1 MYPIPSIILPL
12 QLPLAGIATA
22 KFGPRTLRCQYVAT
36 AAAAGRWCRCQV
48 AKLSSDIE
56 TYMPSSSMGGYSRW
70 YQMFLFQ
77 PRESLRSWVFFHL
90 FLLVDILWHSL
101 PFCCYL
107 PSKFWNKKRPSIPP
121 KVAKTSW
128 SSRRF
133 DWTDGGL
140 QLCREGNC
148 CFYRWYRPQKSK
160 HLKKHVWSLKV
171 QIFETSFCCHI
182 LIGIFFWHIVRRSRR
197 RRRSRHNIRKQR
209 DFFPQLLVL
218 QVDEAE
224 IVSINSWLYLFCGP
238 EEMWQAGIK
247 IGDIRHFDSGFVGS

>member
-90 FLLVDILWHSL
+90 FLLVDLLWHSL

-121 KVAKTSW
+121 KVAKHRDLPGGLTELMAAYSSAGKAIAAFIDDIGRKSQNIW
-128 SSRRF
+128 KNMYEGADLLKHHFCHILTGYFFDTSSRRS
-133 DWTDGGL
+133 
-140 QLCREGNC
+140 REI
-148 CFYRWYRPQKSK
+148 W
-160 HLKKHVWSLKV
+160 
-171 QIFETSFCCHI
+171 I
-182 LIGIFFWHIVRRSRR
+182 
-197 RRRSRHNIRKQR
+197 
-209 DFFPQLLVL
+209 PQLFG
-218 QVDEAE
+218 A
-224 IVSINSWLYLFCGP
+224 
-238 EEMWQAGIK
+238 
-247 IGDIRHFDSGFVGS
+247 SGGWGWNCEY